1 MGRSLLST
9 EDLDAREVL
18 AILDQAALHK
28 RQLQEAPPAS
38 RPLPLRGRLVANL
51 FFEPSTRTRL
61 SFEIAAKR
69 LGAEVVNWTR
79 AGTSSEKGEST
90 LDSVKTIAA
99 MRPDVLVVRHPSS
112 GVPALL
118 VGHVQCPVLNAGDG
132 THQHPSQALLDAL
145 TLREALGEL
154 QGRTV
159 AIVGDISHS
168 RVARSHLFC
177 LPKLGVRLRL
187 CGPPSLLPAGIER
200 LAPEGLVS
208 ATHSL
213 AEALKGVDAVML
225 LRIQKERQAEV
236 LYAGDGEYNHAYG
249 LNERTLGL
257 LPDRALILHP
267 GPFNPGVE
275 ITPDL
280 AVGPRS
286 LILKQVENGVPMRMA
301 LLERAVSS

>member
-9 EDLDAREVL
+9 EDLDATEIWS
-18 AILDQAALHK
+18 ILDRAAFHK
-28 RQLQEAPPAS
+28 RQMEMVATERA
-38 RPLPLRGRLVANL
+38 LPLKGRVVANL

-79 AGTSSEKGEST
+79 TGTSAEKGEST
-90 LDSVKTIAA
+90 LDSVKTVAA
-99 MRPDVLVVRHPSS
+99 MRPDVLVVRHASAGIPKLLTTQ
-112 GVPALL
+112 VP
-118 VGHVQCPVLNAGDG
+118 CPVLNAGDG

-145 TLREALGEL
+145 TLHEALGEL
-154 QGRTV
+154 KGREL
-159 AIVGDISHS
+159 AIVGDITHS

-177 LPKLGVRLRL
+177 LPKLGMRLRL

-200 LAPEGLVS
+200 LVPDGMVT

-225 LRIQKERQAEV
+225 LRIQRERQTEA
-236 LYAGDGEYNHAYG
+236 LFAGYGEYSQAYG
-249 LNERTLGL
+249 LNECTLGL
-257 LPDRALILHP
+257 LPEHALILHP

-275 ITPDL
+275 IAADL
-280 AVGPRS
+280 ATSPRS
-286 LILKQVENGVPMRMA
+286 LILKQVENGVPTRMA
-301 LLERAVSS
+301 LLERAVLS